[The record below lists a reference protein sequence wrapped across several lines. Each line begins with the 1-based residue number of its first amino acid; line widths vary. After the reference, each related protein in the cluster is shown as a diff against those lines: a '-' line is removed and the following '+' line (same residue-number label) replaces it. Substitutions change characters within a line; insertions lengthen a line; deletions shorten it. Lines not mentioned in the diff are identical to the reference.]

1 MNVEDSYTALVEGEG
16 GIDEIFEGTGVSGVV
31 GSDVE
36 RFGIVSEVDC
46 NRLPFVV
53 GPQRS
58 RRVIEEPFGR
68 DQVGVDLWYVVQCE
82 IV

>member
-36 RFGIVSEVDC
+36 LFGIVSEVGC
-46 NRLPFVV
+46 NSLPSV
-53 GPQRS
+53 GAQRS
-58 RRVIEEPFGR
+58 RVIEGPFGR

>member
-1 MNVEDSYTALVEGEG
+1 M
-16 GIDEIFEGTGVSGVV
+16 SGVV

-53 GPQRS
+53 GRQRS
-58 RRVIEEPFGR
+58 WVIEGPFGR

>member
-1 MNVEDSYTALVEGEG
+1 MLNVEDSYTALVEREG
-16 GIDEIFEGTGVSGVV
+16 GIDETFEGTGVSGVV

-46 NRLPFVV
+46 NRLPFDV
-53 GPQRS
+53 GPQRL
-58 RRVIEEPFGR
+58 RVIEWPFGR
-68 DQVGVDLWYVVQCE
+68 DQGGVDLWYVVQCE